1 MCGFAGFCQPDR
13 NFEENKEEA
22 FGILNQMRR
31 ALWRRG
37 PDDSGVW
44 LSPHAGLAHARL
56 SIIDPAGG
64 RQPMIKETSHGPAVI
79 AYNGELYNTVQL
91 KKELKEKGWQFATAS
106 DPEVILSG

>member
-13 NFEENKEEA
+13 NLEENKEEA

-79 AYNGELYNTVQL
+79 AYNGELYNTCLLYTSRCV
-91 KKELKEKGWQFATAS
+91 
-106 DPEVILSG
+106 